1 MVKRIVWT
9 KKADNEWKSIL
20 AFWYEHTGNKK
31 YSKKLNTKLKLTLQ
45 NIKSNNYLG
54 KKTSKDD
61 IRVVICL
68 YYFVFYKVEQE
79 RLIIITIFDSRRNP
93 EDLELHM

>member
-45 NIKSNNYLG
+45 NIK
-54 KKTSKDD
+54 KQQ
-61 IRVVICL
+61 L
-68 YYFVFYKVEQE
+68 Y
-79 RLIIITIFDSRRNP
+79 R
-93 EDLELHM
+93 